1 MLVMA
6 SCLHSHRSICH
17 YKWYTALLLLVGN
30 SILTTLKST
39 RFTSCKYIGHIY
51 SIETVVMQILHSK
64 TTQIWQNDRKAI
76 KATNFS
82 RVESRKSAS
91 KKERTVHSHFM
102 SCFLASLVIVSIM
115 ASRGGL
121 SANYRERLL
130 IARLRATAAWHP
142 CARNF

>member
-1 MLVMA
+1 MVHVMMMQVLY
-6 SCLHSHRSICH
+6 SNTI
-17 YKWYTALLLLVGN
+17 N
-30 SILTTLKST
+30 TT
-39 RFTSCKYIGHIY
+39 CKTIGKHE
-51 SIETVVMQILHSK
+51 SNK
-64 TTQIWQNDRKAI
+64 
-76 KATNFS
+76 FS
-82 RVESRKSAS
+82 RGNQERVS

-102 SCFLASLVIVSIM
+102 SCFLASLMIVSIM